1 MKKLAL
7 AIAAASALGMGTAQA
22 TQIQIDASG
31 ILGAAPGTYQTDFF
45 DLMTFTWFEP
55 TSTYIDDDGV
65 AGVTTG
71 DTVLDSG
78 STTVGSLNPLGFGD
92 NFGGFNSDWGMNVSW
107 NLAGITQVVG
117 NDYLGVFNSGTVNFE
132 ICNGIGCATALSLDI
147 FGSGLG
153 VPGGGS
159 VGIEI
164 YGNVTFAYANT
175 FFDNQ
180 GRDFADI
187 ILDNEI
193 IWGLASSNINGIGNE
208 PVFVGQNSD
217 GFDVYERQTRLDS
230 VDVSFQVPEPTSV
243 AILGVGLLGMG
254 FAARRRRNKAA

>member
-31 ILGAAPGTYQTDFF
+31 ILGMAPGTYQTDFF
-45 DLMTFTWFEP
+45 DMLTFSAFSP

-78 STTVGSLNPLGFGD
+78 TTTVGQLNPLAFGD
-92 NFGGFNSDWGMNVSW
+92 NFGGFNNDWGMNVSW
-107 NLAGITQVVG
+107 DLAGVTQVVG
-117 NDYLGVFNSGTVNFE
+117 NDYLGVFNSGTVNFD
-132 ICNGIGCATALSLDI
+132 ICDTVNCYSALSLDI
-147 FGSGLG
+147 FGSSLTTPGQGG
-153 VPGGGS
+153 VQIKVFGR
-159 VGIEI
+159 
-164 YGNVTFAYANT
+164 VTYAFAGT
-175 FFDNQ
+175 FFDEM
-180 GRDFADI
+180 GRDFADT
-187 ILDNEI
+187 LADQDI
-193 IWGLASSNINGIGNE
+193 IWGIANGEIDGLDEE
-208 PVFVGQNSD
+208 PQFVGVNSD
-217 GFDVYERQTRLDS
+217 GFDVYERQTTLDS
-230 VDVSFQVPEPTSV
+230 VNVSFAVPEPTSV